1 MKHWTSQVNE
11 RAIVYE
17 DLGPWIG
24 TMMKPMQHDFNDFN
38 YSSLFGTP
46 CNDSLDRPRV
56 PKLHNYDLFSSHGP
70 K

>member
-1 MKHWTSQVNE
+1 MNWDDDETNASE
-11 RAIVYE
+11 
-17 DLGPWIG
+17 
-24 TMMKPMQHDFNDFN
+24 HDFNDFN

-56 PKLHNYDLFSSHGP
+56 SKLQNYDLFSSHGP